1 MDWYK
6 TKTIFILTFLVLNL
20 FLAYQLYMKMDRNN
34 IKTLGEQP
42 LEERL
47 SNNNIKYKGKIPAY
61 REDQTLISGQR
72 YSFTPDERKN
82 YETKA
87 IALADSST
95 DMTLAFTI
103 KKPIVMK
110 KSRADVISQMEN
122 FLTDN
127 VIRGKDY
134 DFYKYDK
141 EKKQIWFA
149 QRYQEKPIFFD
160 PVNYEKR
167 NELTRNYE
175 GSNGMIKFEFNDK
188 NEVFRFTQTYL
199 SIMRQGDWQE
209 IISPKKALGRLL
221 DMGYLDSGDKI
232 TTIRLGYYSLASIEE
247 LQVYAPTWS
256 IETEKEHYMVNATD
270 SKVLVLKGEE

>member
-1 MDWYK
+1 MDWHK

-20 FLAYQLYMKMDRNN
+20 FLAYQLYLKMDKNN

-47 SNNNIKYKGKIPAY
+47 SNNNIKYKGKIPVY
-61 REDQTLISGQR
+61 RERQTLISGQR
-72 YSFTPDERKN
+72 YSFTPEERKDFDSKTMTLS
-82 YETKA
+82 E
-87 IALADSST
+87 SST

-103 KKPIVMK
+103 KKPISLK
-110 KSRADVISQMEN
+110 KDRDEAVSQMED

-127 VIRGKDY
+127 LIRGKEY
-134 DFYKYDK
+134 EFFKYDK

-149 QRYQEKPIFFD
+149 QKYQEKPIFFD
-160 PVNYEKR
+160 PLNYDKR
-167 NELTRNYE
+167 NELTQNYE
-175 GSNGMIKFEFNDK
+175 GSNGMIKFEYNDK
-188 NEVFRFTQTYL
+188 GEVFRFTQTYL
-199 SIMRQGDWQE
+199 SIMRQGDYQD

-232 TTIRLGYYSLASIEE
+232 TSIRLGYYSLASIEE

-256 IETEKEHYMVNATD
+256 IETEKKHYMVNATD